1 MTPTAE
7 TTLTPDSDHSPPP
20 GTDVELMA
28 LNEVLE
34 RRVAERTQALAD
46 ANERLQREIAERERA
61 EATARRTEQLF
72 RLLVQGVTDY
82 ALYMLDPNGIVT
94 SWNTGAERIKGY
106 TTEEILGQSFSRFY
120 TPEAAAAGEPA
131 RALKAARERGR
142 DEHEAWHVRKDGSR
156 FWANVVID
164 PIYDEHGTLIGFAKI
179 TRDITERRRT
189 QEDLDLA
196 REALFQSRKMEAIGQ
211 LTGGVAHDFNN
222 ILTGIIGAL
231 DLVRRRLEAGRTG
244 EILRYVD
251 VASTA
256 ANRAASLTAR
266 LLAFGRRQP
275 LTVTSVDL
283 NGVVLSMEDLL
294 RRTMGETIEIDIAL
308 ELDLPYAAT
317 DVNQIE
323 NAILNLAINARDA
336 MPAGGRLTIR
346 TEREAGGRAQEGPG
360 FVFLTVADTGRG
372 MPADV
377 RERAFEPFFT
387 TKALGQGTGL
397 GLSMI
402 YGFMKQIG
410 GNAEIASQPDE
421 GTLVRLTLPIA
432 TAPPSIDE
440 APRAGATPTGPG
452 SGETILLVED
462 DPDIRALA
470 QETLREHGYRVIA
483 CEDAAGARA
492 ALRADATIALL
503 ATDFGLPG
511 GTNGRALAVEARALR
526 PGLPVLLMTGYAD
539 EAADRPDFL
548 GPGMSLLTKP
558 FALETFAAKVRGCLD
573 G

>member
-1 MTPTAE
+1 
-7 TTLTPDSDHSPPP
+7 
-20 GTDVELMA
+20 MA

-34 RRVAERTQALAD
+34 RRVAERTQALAA
-46 ANERLQREIAERERA
+46 ANQRLQQEIAERERA
-61 EATARRTEQLF
+61 EAAVRRTEQLF

-106 TTEEILGQSFSRFY
+106 TTDEILGQSFARFY
-120 TPEAAAAGEPA
+120 TPEDAAAGEPA

-142 DEHEAWHVRKDGSR
+142 DEHETWHVRKDGSR

-164 PIYDEHGTLIGFAKI
+164 SIYDEDGTLIGFAKI
-179 TRDITERRRT
+179 TRDVTERRRT

-244 EILRYVD
+244 EILRYVE

-283 NGVVLSMEDLL
+283 NGIVLSMADLL
-294 RRTMGETIEIDIAL
+294 RRTMGEAIEIEIGL
-308 ELDLPYAAT
+308 EPDLPCAAT

-346 TEREAGGRAQEGPG
+346 TEREPPGGTAEGPG

-372 MPADV
+372 MDTDV
-377 RERAFEPFFT
+377 REKAFEPFFT

-410 GNAEIASQPDE
+410 GNAEIASEPGA

-432 TAPPSIDE
+432 AADPTPREVSRDE
-440 APRAGATPTGPG
+440 AAPVTSGA
-452 SGETILLVED
+452 GETILLVED

-470 QETLREHGYRVIA
+470 QETLREQGYRVIA
-483 CEDAAGARA
+483 CEDAAGART
-492 ALRADATIALL
+492 ALRADAGIALL
-503 ATDFGLPG
+503 VTDFGLPG
-511 GTNGRALAVEARALR
+511 GTNGRALAAEARAMR
-526 PGLPVLLMTGYAD
+526 PSLPIILMTGYAD

-548 GPGMSLLTKP
+548 GPGMVLLTKP
-558 FALETFAAKVRGCLD
+558 FALDTFTARVRGSLD

>member
-1 MTPTAE
+1 MTNEP
-7 TTLTPDSDHSPPP
+7 DHSPHSSAD
-20 GTDVELMA
+20 GELMA

-46 ANERLQREIAERERA
+46 ANQRLQREIVERERA
-61 EATARRTEQLF
+61 EATVRRTEQLF

-106 TTEEILGQSFSRFY
+106 TADEILGQSFSRFY
-120 TPEAAAAGEPA
+120 TPEDAAAGEPA

-142 DEHEAWHVRKDGSR
+142 DEHEAWHVRKDGTR

-164 PIYDEHGTLIGFAKI
+164 PIYDEDGTLIGFAKI
-179 TRDITERRRT
+179 TRDVTERRRA

-222 ILTGIIGAL
+222 ILTGIVGAL

-244 EILRYVD
+244 EILRYVE

-283 NGVVLSMEDLL
+283 NSIVLSMEDLL
-294 RRTMGETIEIDIAL
+294 RRTMGEAIEIEISL
-308 ELDLPYAAT
+308 EPDLPYAAT

-346 TEREAGGRAQEGPG
+346 TELEPRGGSADGPG
-360 FVFLTVADTGRG
+360 FVFLTVADTGGG
-372 MPADV
+372 MDADV
-377 RERAFEPFFT
+377 REKAFDPFFT

-410 GNAEIASQPDE
+410 GNAEIASEPGQ
-421 GTLVRLTLPIA
+421 GTIVRLTLPIA
-432 TAPPSIDE
+432 AAPPAVTE
-440 APRAGATPTGPG
+440 APRAEPVAAT
-452 SGETILLVED
+452 SGVGDSILLVED

-470 QETLREHGYRVIA
+470 AETLREHGYRVIA

-492 ALRADATIALL
+492 ALRADTGIALL
-503 ATDFGLPG
+503 VTDFGLPG
-511 GTNGRALAVEARALR
+511 GTNGRALAAEARALR
-526 PGLPVLLMTGYAD
+526 ADLPIILMTGYAD

-548 GPGMSLLTKP
+548 GPGMVLLTKP
-558 FALETFAAKVRGCLD
+558 FALDAFAARVRESLD
-573 G
+573 S